1 MVLASAL
8 FFPHVPQFPRIIL
21 LDTVKSPNRT
31 RIRALRVGKTTQK
44 RYLLTEIGPYL
55 PSRLPP
61 NYFSDSLSR
70 STLAIWPCKT
80 PHRLSVLRRPLGLF
94 ASRSAATTRKN
105 SPY

>member
-70 STLAIWPCKT
+70 LLVN
-80 PHRLSVLRRPLGLF
+80 RNVLGKFLRYKQVLFLVNALG
-94 ASRSAATTRKN
+94 
-105 SPY
+105 PQVQPIG

>member
-21 LDTVKSPNRT
+21 LDTVKSPSRT
-31 RIRALRVGKTTQK
+31 WIRALRVGKIRQK

-70 STLAIWPCKT
+70 LLVN
-80 PHRLSVLRRPLGLF
+80 RNVLGKLLRYKQVLFLVNALG
-94 ASRSAATTRKN
+94 
-105 SPY
+105 PQVQPIG

>member
-31 RIRALRVGKTTQK
+31 RIRALRVGETRQK

-55 PSRLPP
+55 PSRLPL

-70 STLAIWPCKT
+70 LLVN
-80 PHRLSVLRRPLGLF
+80 RNVLGKFLRYKQVLF
-94 ASRSAATTRKN
+94 S
-105 SPY
+105 